1 MHDAQTSRREAYC
14 TIIESYVIRPCISNL
29 DARTMYVPEIS
40 SFFRTTNI
48 EHRTSKWGVVFVNIL
63 EISRYLVYLQVER
76 GLSKNTCQAYERD
89 LRFLVL
95 FLAERE
101 KDLISCE
108 ANDLF
113 LFILHLKEQGK
124 VARSIA
130 RNTASIKGLFN
141 FLVLEGYRKDDPT
154 GYLTHP
160 RLGQSLPKVLSEPTM
175 DKLLDNSEEQSDL
188 KIRNRAMIEVL
199 YSSGLRI
206 SELLGLRLTDISLA
220 AGYVRCIGKG
230 SKERIVPLGEPAIQA
245 VKDYIKGPQQRLARK
260 KPSDVLFLN
269 SRGHQ
274 MTRQGYWQILKQWAR
289 EHGVEQTI
297 SPHILRHSFATHL
310 LDHGADL
317 RSVQELLGHSDI
329 ATTQI
334 YTHLTRKRILD
345 VFNKAHP
352 RAK

>member
-1 MHDAQTSRREAYC
+1 MIFA
-14 TIIESYVIRPCISNL
+14 N
-29 DARTMYVPEIS
+29 
-40 SFFRTTNI
+40 N
-48 EHRTSKWGVVFVNIL
+48 L
-63 EISRYLVYLQVER
+63 EISRYLTYLKVER
-76 GLSKNTCQAYERD
+76 GLAENTCQAYDRD
-89 LRFLVL
+89 LRFLRL

-101 KDLISCE
+101 KNLLNCE

-113 LFILHLKEQGK
+113 LFVLYLKEQGK
-124 VARSIA
+124 AARSIA
-130 RNTASIKGLFN
+130 RNTASIKGLFD
-141 FLVLEGYRKDDPT
+141 FLVVEGYRKDDPT

-160 RLGQSLPKVLSEPTM
+160 RLGQALPKVLSEPTM
-175 DKLLDNSEEQSDL
+175 DKLLDNSEDQSDL
-188 KIRNRAMIEVL
+188 KIRNRAIIEVL
-199 YSSGLRI
+199 YSCGLRV
-206 SELLGLRLTDISLA
+206 SELLGLRLTDISLD

-230 SKERIVPLGEPAIQA
+230 SKERIVPLGELAIQA
-245 VKDYIKGPQQRLARK
+245 VRDYLKGPQQRLAGK

-289 EHGVEQTI
+289 EHGVKQNI

-329 ATTQI
+329 STTQI
-334 YTHLTRKRILD
+334 YTHLTRNRILD